1 MLSLLPLLLQWL
13 LLKPP
18 AIVVNATIAFA
29 AAPAA
34 AAPAAAAAAESSG
47 ALLQCLVVGFVFVL
61 LDRNR
66 DNLRKAGTAD
76 LNPKP

>member
-29 AAPAA
+29 AAAVAA
-34 AAPAAAAAAESSG
+34 AAAAAAESSG

>member
-34 AAPAAAAAAESSG
+34 AAPAAAAAESSG